1 MPFPIQGSLHLFYLY
16 NKKITLQYLDLVEC
30 LGHIMPILL
39 FGAIPLECNKVDLLS
54 LHSLFGRVY
63 VPVVNVYFKGG
74 SFKEIEL
81 SRIS

>member
-1 MPFPIQGSLHLFYLY
+1 
-16 NKKITLQYLDLVEC
+16 
-30 LGHIMPILL
+30 MPILL
-39 FGAIPLECNKVDLLS
+39 FGAIPLECNKVGSLS